1 MPPIRRKIIDVDCLS
16 ESSPYK
22 PKVKEESDDD
32 VEEVRVEVGV
42 DEVESDVEPQDDYNG
57 LSDSDES
64 DFAQDVAD
72 ASEDIGDIG
81 DDDEEDIE
89 ETPPSSGGDQD
100 KVEPLIK
107 VDDILGKTKD
117 SVRAEGQVTPPGVW
131 ETCLLHHGTKTP
143 RHLKNTHFALRTH
156 SLPSQI
162 LSEYVHACHG
172 RV

>member
-1 MPPIRRKIIDVDCLS
+1 M
-16 ESSPYK
+16 
-22 PKVKEESDDD
+22 
-32 VEEVRVEVGV
+32 EVGA

-107 VDDILGKTKD
+107 VGDILGKTKD
-117 SVRAEGQVTPPGVW
+117 SVRAEVLQPTAIS
-131 ETCLLHHGTKTP
+131 
-143 RHLKNTHFALRTH
+143 R
-156 SLPSQI
+156 
-162 LSEYVHACHG
+162 
-172 RV
+172 

>member
-16 ESSPYK
+16 DSSPYK

-32 VEEVRVEVGV
+32 VEEVRVEVGA

-89 ETPPSSGGDQD
+89 ETPPSSGGAQD

-107 VDDILGKTKD
+107 VGDILGKTKD
-117 SVRAEGQVTPPGVW
+117 SVRAEVLQPTAIS
-131 ETCLLHHGTKTP
+131 
-143 RHLKNTHFALRTH
+143 R
-156 SLPSQI
+156 
-162 LSEYVHACHG
+162 
-172 RV
+172 